1 VSKLDERVS
10 DEAAEVIAERVPHE
24 ILLSYAEDQYQPT
37 SIRQMARELLSRRR
51 GEWICA
57 KCLLRQ
63 DPAQQ
68 DSDGGLPW

>member
-1 VSKLDERVS
+1 VSKSDERVS
-10 DEAAEVIAERVPHE
+10 DAILKDFAADGMGGARV
-24 ILLSYAEDQYQPT
+24 
-37 SIRQMARELLSRRR
+37 SIITQMAQELIERRR
-51 GEWICA
+51 GAWICA